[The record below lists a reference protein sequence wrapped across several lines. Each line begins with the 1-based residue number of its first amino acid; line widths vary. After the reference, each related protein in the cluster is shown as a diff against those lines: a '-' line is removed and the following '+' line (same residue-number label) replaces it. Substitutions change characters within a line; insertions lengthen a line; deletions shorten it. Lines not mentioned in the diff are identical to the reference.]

1 MEAFLAA
8 IALVVIGYTAN
19 SVRIVNEGT
28 EVLVERLGRFH
39 RKLPPGLNFIVPM
52 LDNVVLEESTRE
64 RVLDIAPQ
72 DAITQ
77 DEASLEVDAVVYW
90 RVLDLERTYY
100 EVEDIEEALKNL
112 VITTLRSKIGQMEF
126 SQTFSSRDDI
136 NQALLRE
143 LDKVTETWG
152 VKVTRVEVQ
161 RITPSKAIMEAM
173 DLERAAESKRKAAIA
188 EAEGKREAAIAE
200 ARGTVE
206 SLQMISEALQA
217 KSNTQQILKYLVAQR
232 YVDANL
238 RLSESTNS
246 KIIFMDPKAL
256 TEATSELMVGE
267 AHPHIPEDLGNSG
280 NGGNG
285 A

>member
-8 IALVVIGYTAN
+8 LALVIVGYTAN

-64 RVLDIAPQ
+64 RVLDIQPQ
-72 DAITQ
+72 DAITK

-136 NQALLRE
+136 NQALLKE

-161 RITPSKAIMEAM
+161 RITPSQAIKEAM

-188 EAEGKREAAIAE
+188 EAEGKREASIAE
-200 ARGTVE
+200 ARGTVQ
-206 SLQMISEALQA
+206 SLEMIAEALRS
-217 KSNTQQILKYLVAQR
+217 KPNTQQVLKYLVAQR

-238 RLSESTNS
+238 KLGESNNS
-246 KIIFMDPKAL
+246 KVIFMDPKAL

-267 AHPHIPEDLGNSG
+267 SHHPQIPEDLGNE
-280 NGGNG
+280 